1 MSEQLDKIQKLKLAQ
16 TVLLGAYFGAIA
28 LLLISPDYSTIAF
41 EKAYDD
47 LSYEDYLVVLDF
59 YDNWDRYTDS
69 NAIIIDNIATG
80 SSFVMLG
87 SMILTSWYIY
97 SLDTNDSQLK
107 SEPCGSHQEN

>member
-1 MSEQLDKIQKLKLAQ
+1 MDKIQKLKIAQ
-16 TVLLGAYFGAIA
+16 TALLIAYFGAIA
-28 LLLISPDYSTIAF
+28 FFWLPPDYNTIAF

-80 SSFVMLG
+80 LSLVAVG
-87 SMILTSWYIY
+87 SIILTSWYIY